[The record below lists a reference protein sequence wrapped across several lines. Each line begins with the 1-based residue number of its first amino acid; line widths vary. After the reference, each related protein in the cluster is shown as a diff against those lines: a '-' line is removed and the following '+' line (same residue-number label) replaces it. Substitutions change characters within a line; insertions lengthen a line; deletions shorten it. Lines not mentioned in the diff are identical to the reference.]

1 MLEAWGILA
10 EVDGDVEADGSVAVE
25 LAGGVVGGDAWCVIV
40 EDAKGVPEVDAGG
53 VLVDNAD
60 EEVLAREG
68 DPGDGGES
76 RDLYDECV
84 GEDVGDEESVGEDLG
99 DEECT
104 GDVLEDSGEEAS
116 SVTVAGWAVMG
127 PS

>member
-1 MLEAWGILA
+1 MTWGILA
-10 EVDGDVEADGSVAVE
+10 EDDGVVEAEGRVPVE

-40 EDAKGVPEVDAGG
+40 EDTKGVPDVDAGG
-53 VLVDNAD
+53 VVVDNAD
-60 EEVLAREG
+60 EELFAREG
-68 DPGDGGES
+68 DPGDGGVS
-76 RDLYDECV
+76 TDLYDECV
-84 GEDVGDEESVGEDLG
+84 GEDVGDEECVGEDLG

-104 GDVLEDSGEEAS
+104 SDVLEDTGEKAS